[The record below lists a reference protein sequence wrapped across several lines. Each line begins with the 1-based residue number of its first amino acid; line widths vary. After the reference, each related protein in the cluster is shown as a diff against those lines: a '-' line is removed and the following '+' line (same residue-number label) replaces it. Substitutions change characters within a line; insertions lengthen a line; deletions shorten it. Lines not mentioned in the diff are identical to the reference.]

1 MKILDKCQFALSSSI
16 VRINFG
22 EHYQRR
28 HFHRFSVRLVQVNE
42 VTVSAVSLIVH
53 SHKFLYTFFL
63 LVELK
68 GTVPPE
74 MCVSQVPRH
83 LD

>member
-1 MKILDKCQFALSSSI
+1 
-16 VRINFG
+16 
-22 EHYQRR
+22 
-28 HFHRFSVRLVQVNE
+28 VNE

-68 GTVPPE
+68 GTVWPE
-74 MCVSQVPRH
+74 MCVS
-83 LD
+83 